1 MPPHSSPQMSESNVC
16 LARLP
21 ELGRGAVAGERRGQ
35 LHRRVEWDIPG
46 GRLPTR
52 PEAIHRAPHKTLTL
66 RLTSA
71 NVPGLSCP
79 GAAAVPGRD
88 TVSPASDRGP
98 PERGV
103 PRDGTATL
111 AARHTLWGGG
121 TGEHTDPSGRH
132 QHPARAVPRLPARL
146 QPESHARARTA
157 ERGHHPAGFRPV
169 AGPDFDAGPKHSRGS
184 GTAPTR
190 SGFPATATPSTWA
203 PARSSP
209 ATPAARSPWAS
220 PTYGAGT
227 VARRPVVRTG
237 ARPPRPRPP
246 LRPIPDRR
254 QVTHASMVA
263 SVLPPAARRG
273 RPGAGT
279 AAVRRL
285 LRLRLAR
292 GVAVVGTGPVAAVH
306 HRPAPADRAH
316 PRGSRRPDG
325 RGGHRAVR
333 QGRGVPAAGV
343 PAARAGALPRP
354 WSASTVPAP
363 PRGFAPAPGALDTA
377 RLALLVRRG
386 RHHGSSH
393 RARCRH
399 RRPGPAARA
408 TARPTATRVPDP
420 PPPRRP
426 RPGPGLRAGRRLPG
440 QVRHQVGRRCRRDLQ
455 RPSPAD
461 PGHHPDR
468 GRPRPSRRGGTPPRG
483 R

>member
-203 PARSSP
+203 PGEILASYTSSSEP
-209 ATPAARSPWAS
+209 LGVTHIRCWNRRAS
-220 PTYGAGT
+220 
-227 VARRPVVRTG
+227 ARRS
-237 ARPPRPRPP
+237 
-246 LRPIPDRR
+246 DRC
-254 QVTHASMVA
+254 
-263 SVLPPAARRG
+263 
-273 RPGAGT
+273 T
-279 AAVRRL
+279 AA
-285 LRLRLAR
+285 A
-292 GVAVVGTGPVAAVH
+292 TTTTAATH
-306 HRPAPADRAH
+306 PRPAPGH
-316 PRGSRRPDG
+316 PCVH
-325 RGGHRAVR
+325 GGF
-333 QGRGVPAAGV
+333 GPATG
-343 PAARAGALPRP
+343 G
-354 WSASTVPAP
+354 
-363 PRGFAPAPGALDTA
+363 TA
-377 RLALLVRRG
+377 RTT
-386 RHHGSSH
+386 
-393 RARCRH
+393 RCW
-399 RRPGPAARA
+399 
-408 TARPTATRVPDP
+408 D
-420 PPPRRP
+420 
-426 RPGPGLRAGRRLPG
+426 
-440 QVRHQVGRRCRRDLQ
+440 
-455 RPSPAD
+455 
-461 PGHHPDR
+461 
-468 GRPRPSRRGGTPPRG
+468 SR
-483 R
+483 